1 MGQQLIKEV
10 NEVTK
15 EKIHF
20 IGGGQMAEAIIR
32 ACIAN
37 NTLSVNQI
45 SVSDINETRLQF
57 LNTKYGVDTESS
69 QEHNLSTADVIVV
82 AVRPQDDL
90 TTLGQNVQQFAT
102 ASAAIV
108 SIVAGV
114 TNDQLAGYFG
124 VERSI
129 IRVIPNTL
137 TDTGYGYSGVALNA
151 YATRDQVEHFLLGF
165 GKVQY
170 LDEALMDVFTGF
182 GVAGPNYIY
191 YFIESLVDAGVL
203 AGLPREQAWK
213 VALENLMGSVAM
225 LQQTGLHP
233 RQLLDINNSPG
244 GVGMHGLYELNNSD
258 FAAGLQRSVLAA
270 VKRTTELGVK

>member
-1 MGQQLIKEV
+1 M
-10 NEVTK
+10 TK
-15 EKIHF
+15 QKIHF

-32 ACIAN
+32 ASIAN
-37 NTLSVNQI
+37 DSLSADQI
-45 SVSDINETRLQF
+45 SVSDINEARLQL
-57 LNTKYGVDTESS
+57 LNTKYSVNTDSS
-69 QEHNLSTADVIVV
+69 QEHGLSTAELIVV

-90 TTLGQNVQQFAT
+90 TALGQIVQQFA
-102 ASAAIV
+102 SPAAAVV

-114 TNDQLAGYFG
+114 TIVQLGQYFG
-124 VERSI
+124 AERPI

-151 YATRDQVEHFLLGF
+151 YATRDQVEKFLLGF

-170 LDEALMDVFTGF
+170 LEESYIDIFTGF

-191 YFIESLVDAGVL
+191 YFIESLADAGVL

-213 VALENLMGSVAM
+213 VALENVMGAVVM

-244 GVGMHGLYELNNSD
+244 GVGIHGLYELNNSD

-270 VKRTTELGVK
+270 VKRTTELGVKG